1 MQLTRHTSQEEC
13 QQSGKLLPL
22 SILTRTP
29 MNSTAPADGRR
40 VRFFFLKKSFKQK
53 KIGAGGRRQDETKHG
68 TVRARAAL
76 QQQDITAD
84 ESPASWQ
91 PIPHRLSRTAAPRH
105 GLPAQPQPVAPARRR
120 KPTQRPRL
128 DPPVKT

>member
-29 MNSTAPADGRR
+29 MNSTAPADWRR
-40 VRFFFLKKSFKQK
+40 VRFFLKKSFKQK

-68 TVRARAAL
+68 TMPCPCGAAA
-76 QQQDITAD
+76 T
-84 ESPASWQ
+84 
-91 PIPHRLSRTAAPRH
+91 RH
-105 GLPAQPQPVAPARRR
+105 HGG
-120 KPTQRPRL
+120 
-128 DPPVKT
+128 